1 AVPIVGNERNFSV
14 TPADSGKTKPTDIA
28 QVVGAWELTDI
39 DGLTPEAA
47 TQKLNVDRD
56 GNPAPA
62 GRAPRRWETLR
73 RLQLLPAGGPMDLT
87 NHSNSLSFVA
97 YFDLD
102 TTRNPKWITL
112 HALIG
117 SRPDA
122 PAPMPPT
129 KIVRL
134 CGIYKLEGEK
144 LVLCLPEAEVSPLL
158 RPAEFKG
165 DGEDGVYV
173 LTYKRAS
180 KNWKPDARMTPA
192 TAVESLP
199 VVPAIKEDDRKS
211 VPDTNAPVPAPV
223 APAVIPPAPAAP
235 DFGKD
240 KDNPTV
246 LQRPDGSVPTLD
258 LAPTSPP
265 PPVAGPTTPT
275 VPSAA
280 PAPPSNDLDRLQGSW
295 ALKQR
300 DGNPP
305 KPGMPGEPD
314 VTFVKDRILAGDGAH
329 GRFQIDESKSPKR
342 ITIQMPK
349 DDYAKS

>member
-180 KNWKPDARMTPA
+180 KNWKREVRMTPPL
-192 TAVESLP
+192 TAAESPP
-199 VVPAIKEDDRKS
+199 VVPAIDDRKS
-211 VPDTNAPVPAPV
+211 VPDTNVAVPPPIAPQAILPTPT
-223 APAVIPPAPAAP
+223 AP
-235 DFGKD
+235 DLGKD
-240 KDNPTV
+240 KDI
-246 LQRPDGSVPTLD
+246 PTL
-258 LAPTSPP
+258 
-265 PPVAGPTTPT
+265 
-275 VPSAA
+275 PSR
-280 PAPPSNDLDRLQGSW
+280 P
-295 ALKQR
+295 
-300 DGNPP
+300 
-305 KPGMPGEPD
+305 
-314 VTFVKDRILAGDGAH
+314 
-329 GRFQIDESKSPKR
+329 
-342 ITIQMPK
+342 
-349 DDYAKS
+349 